1 MVVRLRNTVPHNGVA
16 LEWTESVVVTGSR
29 DAWNNII
36 TIPLGPHTGSSAIA
50 ARIVA
55 EVEGATVLISLADAD
70 GNTILCAE
78 QAIEPGEVRVV
89 DLIAPGDSAGSVL
102 VRTDEGAQ
110 AAPSV
115 TIHSVT
121 CTPQSGAHAA
131 LRARDFGADR
141 WDRLPRQRPSPL
153 TPGQGGRHERLIA
166 VTHTSRDWNQETCT
180 REFLGRRFAGDRR
193 ADTLPR
199 FADLTAAGTRS
210 YAGGVSVLRVG
221 IEDSTADIQML
232 GHAASDDKI
241 AAANVVGQTLVL
253 CLEDRLLVLPWSDAA
268 ALGDRGA
275 IQDALEAPPRTIIDP
290 WFAGLH
296 TIVPVDRSTAL
307 VSASGPDAVLWVDI
321 PSGRV
326 TRRWRL
332 PSDLYGT
339 NYEITATSSVHDHYI
354 HNDLQLG
361 HLNSATPLGRDQAII
376 TTLGQGDVG
385 IVDADGGYR
394 RIHHGSIGCHGVRVD
409 SRGRVYLSDS
419 TSGQLRMLVPR
430 AAGEKWAW
438 ATSVWNGETRWL
450 HDALEVAPDHFML
463 AHGDRNMLSIV
474 DIAQRRELGRWLF
487 SDYGANVQFLTDL
500 GESVRDI
507 ERPSAVAVSEALGMH
522 EGMDD

>member
-1 MVVRLRNTVPHNGVA
+1 MVLRLRNVVPHNGA
-16 LEWTESVVVTGSR
+16 TLEWAESVVVTGNT
-29 DAWNNII
+29 DPWNNIA
-36 TIPLGPHTGSSAIA
+36 TIPVGLHTGAAAVA
-50 ARIVA
+50 ARVVV
-55 EVEGATVLISLADAD
+55 EVEGATVLISLANAD

-78 QAIEPGEVRVV
+78 QAIEPGEARVV
-89 DLIAPGDSAGSVL
+89 DLVAQGDTAGSVL
-102 VRTDEGAQ
+102 LRTDEGAQ
-110 AAPSV
+110 TAPRV

-121 CTPQSGAHAA
+121 CTPQSEVHVS
-131 LRARDFGADR
+131 LRVRDVGADR
-141 WDRLPRQRPSPL
+141 WDRLPRQRASPG
-153 TPGQGGRHERLIA
+153 TPGRGGRHERLIA
-166 VTHTSRDWNQETCT
+166 VTHTSRDWNLATCT
-180 REFLGRRFAGDRR
+180 REFFGRRYAGHTRVGD
-193 ADTLPR
+193 LPE
-199 FADLTAAGTRS
+199 FTDLTAAGTRS
-210 YAGGVSVLRVG
+210 YAGGVSVLRVS

-361 HLNSATPLGRDQAII
+361 HLNSATPLGRDQALI

-430 AAGEKWAW
+430 AGGEEWAW
-438 ATSVWNGETRWL
+438 ARSVWDGESRWL

-474 DIAQRRELGRWLF
+474 DIAQGRELGRWLF

-500 GESVRDI
+500 GESVREI
-507 ERPSAVAVSEALGMH
+507 ERPSAFAICEALGIH
-522 EGMDD
+522 EGVED